1 VYYPTVFQADLLLN
15 FHLNYVYYYFM
26 SISFFIGG
34 ARSGKSISAENYTL
48 NLGNNPFYMATCEIL
63 DEEMALRVKRHQQRR
78 DKNWTTIVAPL
89 DISGEI
95 QKIGTRGPFL
105 IDCLTLWLSNH
116 LLNKNNLD
124 EKIDELITTLINS
137 KSDIVLVSNEVGT
150 GIVPDNLL
158 AREFRDN
165 AGFMNQKVASVSDEV
180 YWVVAGIQTQIK

>member
-1 VYYPTVFQADLLLN
+1 
-15 FHLNYVYYYFM
+15 M

-95 QKIGTRGPFL
+95 QKIGARGPVL

-116 LLNKNNLD
+116 LLKKNNLD
-124 EKIDELITTLINS
+124 EKIDELITMALNIVEEALTAKKKHETRIYL
-137 KSDIVLVSNEVGT
+137 KSLRQILN
-150 GIVPDNLL
+150 
-158 AREFRDN
+158 
-165 AGFMNQKVASVSDEV
+165 
-180 YWVVAGIQTQIK
+180 QIKERNDKK

>member
-1 VYYPTVFQADLLLN
+1 
-15 FHLNYVYYYFM
+15 M

-63 DEEMALRVKRHQQRR
+63 DEEMALRVKRHQQSR

-95 QKIGTRGPFL
+95 QKIGTRGPVL

-116 LLNKNNLD
+116 LLNKNNQNTNGIDQNNIFKLYD
-124 EKIDELITTLINS
+124 HVILISIFILLNIIIYDSSYFKIIIN
-137 KSDIVLVSNEVGT
+137 D
-150 GIVPDNLL
+150 
-158 AREFRDN
+158 
-165 AGFMNQKVASVSDEV
+165 
-180 YWVVAGIQTQIK
+180 

>member
-1 VYYPTVFQADLLLN
+1 
-15 FHLNYVYYYFM
+15 M

-95 QKIGTRGPFL
+95 QKIGTRGPVL

-124 EKIDELITTLINS
+124 EKIDELITTLINLS
-137 KSDIVLVSNEVGT
+137 LIH
-150 GIVPDNLL
+150 I
-158 AREFRDN
+158 
-165 AGFMNQKVASVSDEV
+165 
-180 YWVVAGIQTQIK
+180 

>member
-1 VYYPTVFQADLLLN
+1 
-15 FHLNYVYYYFM
+15 M

-34 ARSGKSISAENYTL
+34 ARSGKSISAENHTL
-48 NLGNNPFYMATCEIL
+48 KLGSNPFYMATCEIL
-63 DEEMALRVKRHQQRR
+63 DEEMALRVKRHQERR
-78 DKNWTTIVAPL
+78 DKNWITTVAPL

-95 QKIGTRGPFL
+95 QKIGAKGPIL

-116 LLNKNNLD
+116 LLKKNNLD

-150 GIVPDNLL
+150 GIVPDNSL

-165 AGFMNQKVASVSDEV
+165 AGFMNQKVASVSDAV